1 MCFIYTHTPHTLRVS
16 VGKFSLIDLAG
27 NERGADTSS
36 ACRVT
41 RVEGTYIRTYTHT
54 HIRTYGH
61 THIRTYAHTHIRAYT
76 HTGIHTIYELNTM
89 HWTSAWIFI
98 IHQNNTSGW
107 SQAF

>member
-54 HIRTYGH
+54 YIRAYTH
-61 THIRTYAHTHIRAYT
+61 THIRTYT
-76 HTGIHTIYELNTM
+76 HTGIHTYGHTHYIRTKHNALDQCLD
-89 HWTSAWIFI
+89 
-98 IHQNNTSGW
+98 IHYSPE
-107 SQAF
+107 